1 MPTAELPSTVTALW
15 QSIDGMLHVLLP
27 KLRVSWRGARNYL
40 LAVLLAAV
48 PAHVTDVGKILPAVW
63 TGNAGRAFADRY
75 QTYAFPG
82 LGCCSKNEAYPM
94 HAGTGQPIFCA
105 RGRPKVGTAGLSVAE
120 RLD

>member
-82 LGCCSKNEAYPM
+82 LA
-94 HAGTGQPIFCA
+94 
-105 RGRPKVGTAGLSVAE
+105 VA
-120 RLD
+120 